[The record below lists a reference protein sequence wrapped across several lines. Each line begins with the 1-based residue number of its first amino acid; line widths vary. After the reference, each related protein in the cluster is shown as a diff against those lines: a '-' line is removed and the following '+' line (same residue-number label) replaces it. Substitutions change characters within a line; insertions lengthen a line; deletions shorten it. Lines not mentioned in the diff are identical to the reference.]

1 MVRTRLTILIILLV
15 LSQLLAS
22 GFLLWTI
29 DNARYF
35 IDRRRLSY
43 HEVEGYFDLAEDARQ
58 LRQQLMD
65 VAAGRTADA
74 PAALE
79 GSTDRLEADFDRL
92 AAINR
97 AEVHMVDRRNHG
109 TVLPDVARTSA
120 LETLVHR
127 LAADGRAL
135 AAGLETGWSADQ
147 VTAQVQA
154 MLPVIRDDLRGLI
167 STALTQENAESVG
180 ADASASRALS
190 QLIVI
195 ALGVTGLGI
204 VLGAV
209 AIYFLTRR
217 VRQPMGRLLA
227 GVREFTQGRLEHRT
241 ALTGRDE
248 FAQLGQA
255 LDDMASRLDR
265 QREELLT
272 ARNTLADTVAERTAE
287 LARANAE
294 LRQTD
299 DLRREF
305 LANVSHELRTPI
317 TVIRGEA
324 DVTLRTAQEPEEYR
338 DTLHR
343 VVAQAGHLTKLVDD
357 LLLIARSG
365 AGALTLNRQ
374 PVALLPLL
382 EEARSH
388 ATSLAGDDAEIM
400 LSGDDLA
407 ADADRDRLTQLVMI
421 LLDNALRYTG
431 PRARVHIETR
441 RTGDE
446 AEIRIS
452 DNGPGIGPRDIPH
465 VFERF
470 YRGGGPSRQDGSGLG
485 LNIAKAIVDAH
496 GGRIGIESPPG
507 GGTLVTVA
515 LPLAS
520 GIRESA

>member
-1 MVRTRLTILIILLV
+1 MVRTRLTILIVLLV

-58 LRQQLMD
+58 LRQHLMD
-65 VAAGRTADA
+65 VAAGRMADG

-79 GSTDRLEADFDRL
+79 GSAARLEADFGRL
-92 AAINR
+92 ASINR
-97 AEVHMVDRRNHG
+97 TEVRMVDGRG
-109 TVLPDVARTSA
+109 DGALLPDVARTSELEA
-120 LETLVHR
+120 LVRRLV
-127 LAADGRAL
+127 ADSRAL
-135 AAGLETGWSADQ
+135 AAGLEGGWSAERISGQ
-147 VTAQVQA
+147 IQA
-154 MLPVIRDDLRGLI
+154 MLPVITGDLRALI
-167 STALTQENAESVG
+167 NTALTQENAESVG
-180 ADASASRALS
+180 ADAAASRALS

-195 ALGVTGLGI
+195 ALGVTGLGV

-227 GVREFTQGRLEHRT
+227 GVREFTQGRLDHRT

-265 QREELLT
+265 QREELLA
-272 ARNTLADTVAERTAE
+272 ARNTLTETVAERTAE

-299 DLRREF
+299 ELRREF

-324 DVTLRTAQEPEEYR
+324 DVTLRTAREPEEYR
-338 DTLHR
+338 DTLRR
-343 VVAQAGHLTKLVDD
+343 VVSQAGHLTKLVDD

-388 ATSLAGDDAEIM
+388 AASLAAGDAEIT
-400 LSGDDLA
+400 LSGDELA

-441 RTGDE
+441 RAGDE
-446 AEIRIS
+446 VEIRIS
-452 DNGPGIGPRDIPH
+452 DNGPGIAPEDIPH

-470 YRGGGPSRQDGSGLG
+470 YRGGGSAREGSGLG
-485 LNIAKAIVDAH
+485 LNIARAIIEAH
-496 GGRIGIESPPG
+496 GGRISIESPAG
-507 GGTLVTVA
+507 GGTLVMVA

-520 GIRESA
+520 GIRRSA